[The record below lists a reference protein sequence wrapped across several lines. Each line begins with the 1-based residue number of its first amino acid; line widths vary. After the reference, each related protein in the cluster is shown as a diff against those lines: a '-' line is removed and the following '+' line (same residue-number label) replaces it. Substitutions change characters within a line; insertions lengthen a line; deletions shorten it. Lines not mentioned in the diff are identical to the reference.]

1 MTGPVSLRRLSQ
13 VGAQLADK
21 VRPRGSIANHS
32 GGAVGPMSRLPS
44 RGLKV
49 TAGPP
54 ILNEDGTYKTGGHV
68 AIVAEPGDHHWAED
82 RSMTFGHHAESN
94 VPLET
99 IPDKAMR
106 LPDGR
111 SMPPGSMNIY
121 PGSGMVMEHSLS
133 DDGDTVS
140 IKLGPLS
147 PKQVVSFAEFVDE
160 SYRGQPINYQRAGI
174 DAPNCV
180 TMVAKALT
188 HVFGIDPKKVA
199 GKPLELPVEYAA
211 RVAPDVI
218 AHVAEE
224 RRKHT

>member
-21 VRPRGSIANHS
+21 VTPRGSIANHS
-32 GGAVGPMSRLPS
+32 GGAVGPMSLPPA
-44 RGLKV
+44 RGFRV

-54 ILNEDGTYKTGGHV
+54 ILNPDGTYKTGGHV
-68 AIVAEPGDHHWAED
+68 AIVAEPGDHHWVED
-82 RSMTFGHHAESN
+82 KSMTFGHHAVSN
-94 VPLET
+94 VPLRT

-121 PGSGMVMEHSLS
+121 PGSGMVMEHSMYEG
-133 DDGDTVS
+133 GDSVT

-147 PKQVVSFAEFVDE
+147 PKQVESFAEFVNA
-160 SYRGQPINYQRAGI
+160 SYQGKPINYQRAGI

-180 TMVAKALT
+180 TMVAEALT
-188 HVFGIDPKKVA
+188 HVFGIDSKKVA
-199 GKPLELPVEYAA
+199 GKPLEMPVNYVA
-211 RVAPDVI
+211 RVAPAVI
-218 AHVAEE
+218 EHVAEG